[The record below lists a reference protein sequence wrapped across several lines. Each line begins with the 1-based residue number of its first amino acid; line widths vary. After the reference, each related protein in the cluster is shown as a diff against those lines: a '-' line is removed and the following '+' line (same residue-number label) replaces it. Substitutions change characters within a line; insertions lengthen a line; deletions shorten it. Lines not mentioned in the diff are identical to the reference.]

1 MILDGY
7 LMISHFYLTVF
18 DFYLTVW
25 GFYLTNLIFEKLSS
39 KENNYSK

>member
-7 LMISHFYLTVF
+7 LMISHFYLTFF

-25 GFYLTNLIFEKLSS
+25 GFYLTNLIFEKLPS
-39 KENNYSK
+39 KENNYPK